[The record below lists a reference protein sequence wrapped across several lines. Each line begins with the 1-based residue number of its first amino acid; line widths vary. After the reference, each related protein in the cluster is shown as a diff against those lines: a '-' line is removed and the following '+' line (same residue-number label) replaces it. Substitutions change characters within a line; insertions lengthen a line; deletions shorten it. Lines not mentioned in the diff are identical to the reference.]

1 MVMFKS
7 FIEKRNQT
15 KFLIVIIDEC
25 SFNPTTIP
33 RYLWMKR
40 GIQSEKLIRETTN
53 RYNSITAQ
61 WDKFVYF
68 FKKLKPQ
75 MKRVFEVLW
84 IYWYNNLD

>member
-1 MVMFKS
+1 MAMFKS

-15 KFLIVIIDEC
+15 KFLIVFIDEC

-40 GIQSEKLIRETTN
+40 GIQSEKLIREATN

-68 FKKLKPQ
+68 FKLKPQ
-75 MKRVFEVLW
+75 MKRVLEVLW
-84 IYWYNNLD
+84 IYW

>member
-1 MVMFKS
+1 MAMFQS

-15 KFLIVIIDEC
+15 NFLIVIIDGC
-25 SFNPTTIP
+25 SFNPITIP

-40 GIQSEKLIRETTN
+40 GIQSKKLIRETTN
-53 RYNSITAQ
+53 RYNPITAQ

-68 FKKLKPQ
+68 FKLKNQ

-84 IYWYNNLD
+84 IYW